1 MKLCKVLS
9 HRNDSEHNKS
19 HREYTIK
26 LKELEKVIMKLGQL
40 DQAIT
45 TREGEVME
53 SKKNI
58 ELFKIKLE
66 NNEKYDSKVMRLSQ
80 NSIPRTG
87 SYSNVTIPKSNK
99 VKKRG
104 SSFTKLPL
112 AH

>member
-1 MKLCKVLS
+1 
-9 HRNDSEHNKS
+9 
-19 HREYTIK
+19 
-26 LKELEKVIMKLGQL
+26 MKLGQL

-87 SYSNVTIPKSNK
+87 SYSNVTIPKSDK